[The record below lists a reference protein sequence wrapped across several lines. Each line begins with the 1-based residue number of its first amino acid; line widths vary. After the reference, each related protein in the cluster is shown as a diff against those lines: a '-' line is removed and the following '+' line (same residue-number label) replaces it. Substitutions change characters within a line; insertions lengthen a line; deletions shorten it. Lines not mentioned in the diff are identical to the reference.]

1 MIQNEFEQI
10 YDKYTHMML
19 FASSNKL
26 RLENMR
32 QEIVE
37 AEKAYSEILEIENK
51 DLTLNSMKGLNS
63 RLEQILEEIESILY
77 QYRDID
83 DMLHHIDVMIADYY
97 ELDIEID
104 LYELNG
110 IEKDLLDVRNENDN
124 FNIIKSEINVLKQ
137 TIDDKIN
144 ELKD

>member
-19 FASSNKL
+19 FARSNKL
-26 RLENMR
+26 KLENMR

-37 AEKAYSEILEIENK
+37 TQKAFTEILEIEDK

-63 RLEQILEEIESILY
+63 RLKQILEEIEAILY
-77 QYRDID
+77 QYREID
-83 DMLHHIDVMIADYY
+83 DMLHQVDVMIADYY
-97 ELDIEID
+97 EIDIEID

-124 FNIIKSEINVLKQ
+124 FNIVKSEIDVLKQ